1 MLIQEVDLPFS
12 KHAHKGVF
20 RCNCLWP
27 PCKKHD
33 QYRQA
38 CLWLL
43 QFLLNEMISQKCEPG
58 ANEFELVANMYA
70 NRRQSHMVEDVL
82 RRWVAL
88 GRKVGLRCT
97 SDVVHELS

>member
-1 MLIQEVDLPFS
+1 MRIKVFLGANACDLQ
-12 KHAHKGVF
+12 
-20 RCNCLWP
+20 
-27 PCKKHD
+27 CKKHE
-33 QYRQA
+33 QHKQA

-43 QFLLNEMISQKCEPG
+43 QCLLHEMISHKCELG
-58 ANEFELVANMYA
+58 ASEFELLADMYA
-70 NRRQSHMVEDVL
+70 NQKQPHMVDDVL